1 MNETILTLCLIGGGV
16 LVFALTVLGILSR
29 YRRFAPNELGIIFGK
44 SGKIQVTGEDGKEKT
59 LIVPSKIMQ
68 GGGAFVWPIIQ
79 DYKKMSMQPIQIKAT
94 VDGIDSQAIQLHL
107 PVVLTTAISRDKE
120 IQQNA
125 ATRFLGATPAEIQS
139 QIQEILIGETRAIM
153 ATMLIEEINADRDK
167 FLTKVRT
174 NLEQELTKIGYDV
187 TNINISEIT
196 DDANYIKNMGQ
207 KATTRKQ
214 AEAEADIA
222 EQKKQGNVK
231 IANTKK
237 EEENC
242 PMRSRVCL

>member
-1 MNETILTLCLIGGGV
+1 MTGTILALCLIGGGV
-16 LVFALTVLGILSR
+16 LLLAVTVLGILSR
-29 YRRFAPNELGIIFGK
+29 YRRSAPDELLVVFGK
-44 SGKIQVTGEDGKEKT
+44 SGKIQVTGENGKKET
-59 LIVPSKIMQ
+59 LVVPSKIIQ
-68 GGGAFVWPIIQ
+68 GGGTFVWPIIQ
-79 DYKKMSMQPIQIKAT
+79 DWKKMSMKPIQIKAT

-125 ATRFLGATPAEIQS
+125 ATRFLSATPNEVQS

-214 AEAEADIA
+214 AEADSS
-222 EQKKQGNVK
+222 G
-231 IANTKK
+231 
-237 EEENC
+237 
-242 PMRSRVCL
+242 R

>member
-1 MNETILTLCLIGGGV
+1 MSAT
-16 LVFALTVLGILSR
+16 
-29 YRRFAPNELGIIFGK
+29 PNE
-44 SGKIQVTGEDGKEKT
+44 V
-59 LIVPSKIMQ
+59 
-68 GGGAFVWPIIQ
+68 
-79 DYKKMSMQPIQIKAT
+79 
-94 VDGIDSQAIQLHL
+94 
-107 PVVLTTAISRDKE
+107 
-120 IQQNA
+120 
-125 ATRFLGATPAEIQS
+125 QS

-237 EEENC
+237 EEEIAVAAAEKEKQALMILEEIVNG
-242 PMRSRVCL
+242 